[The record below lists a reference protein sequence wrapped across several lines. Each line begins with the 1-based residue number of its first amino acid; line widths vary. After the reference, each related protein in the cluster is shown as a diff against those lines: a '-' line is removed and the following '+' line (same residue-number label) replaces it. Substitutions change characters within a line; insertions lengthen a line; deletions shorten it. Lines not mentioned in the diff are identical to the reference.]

1 MIHPLLSYG
10 IKGAIWYQ
18 GESNRSAPALY
29 GKLFPAMVK
38 QWRQDWEI
46 GDFAFYY
53 VQIAPYSSLKPDET
67 KPQALQLDRFSPYLR
82 EYQLRA
88 QQDIPNS
95 GMAVLTDVG
104 SASTIHPPD
113 KETVGK
119 RLSYWAL
126 NKTYG
131 KTDIHYSGPVFK
143 SQKLK
148 GSTLVLSFDYA
159 EGLYLRN
166 GVSSNFEIAGKDAV
180 FYPANAVVKDADI
193 HVSSPK
199 VNRPVAV
206 RYAFKSWV
214 EGDIFNKYNLP
225 ASTFK
230 TDNWTDNDV
239 FKKDK

>member
-1 MIHPLLSYG
+1 
-10 IKGAIWYQ
+10 
-18 GESNRSAPALY
+18 R
-29 GKLFPAMVK
+29 LFPAMVQ
-38 QWRQDWEI
+38 QWRQDWGI
-46 GDFAFYY
+46 GDFPFYY
-53 VQIAPYSSLKPDET
+53 VQIAPYSSLKPNET
-67 KPQALQLDRFSPYLR
+67 KPQALRLDRFSPYLR
-82 EYQLRA
+82 DYQLRA
-88 QQDIPNS
+88 QDDIPNS

-126 NKTYG
+126 NKTYE
-131 KTDIHYSGPVFK
+131 KTDIRYSGPVFK
-143 SQKLK
+143 SQKLE
-148 GSTLVLSFDYA
+148 GNTLVLSFDYA

-214 EGDIFNKYNLP
+214 VGDIFNKYNLP
-225 ASTFK
+225 DSTFK
-230 TDNWTDNDV
+230 TDNWT
-239 FKKDK
+239 